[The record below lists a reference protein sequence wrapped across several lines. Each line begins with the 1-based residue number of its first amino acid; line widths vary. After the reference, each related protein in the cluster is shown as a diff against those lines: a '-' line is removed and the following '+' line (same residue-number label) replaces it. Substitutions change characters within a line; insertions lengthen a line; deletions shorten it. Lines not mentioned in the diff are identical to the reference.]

1 VVLVHGLMDKVFL
14 AMDIVAIAATTD
26 VARVTISAA
35 LHVPLV
41 IIVPMEI
48 VHPFVRL
55 ERTRQEV
62 LQAAH
67 HVVLALTIRLL
78 PARLHQLV

>member
-1 VVLVHGLMDKVFL
+1 MDKAFL
-14 AMDIVAIAATTD
+14 AMAILVIAATMD
-26 VARVTISAA
+26 VRRVTLSAVMD
-35 LHVPLV
+35 VPLV